1 MSNFLSVVLEKFAV
15 RKEKNRKLRIRVGKT
30 LFSRSRRSL
39 MFFKVG
45 ALKNFAIFIGLSLKR
60 DFNTGVFL

>member
-15 RKEKNRKLRIRVGKT
+15 RKEKNRKLRIRVVKT
-30 LFSRSRRSL
+30 LFSRSRRSPI
-39 MFFKVG
+39 FFKVG